1 MSLAWE
7 IRQSSGLKLIIH
19 VLSECRGPSPFFAH
33 VNSQDFG
40 SQRAA
45 LSFRLQMWSVLACCV
60 PSRSVV
66 SDSLP
71 PHGLQ
76 PARLPR
82 PWGPPGKH
90 SGVGCPA
97 LLHGIFQTRDQ
108 TCVSHASRIGSW
120 ALYHWHHLKSL
131 LLSCFSRVRLCVTPQ
146 TAAHQAPLSLGFS
159 RQEHWSGLPFP
170 SPKSLSHLLIGLSPY
185 Y

>member
-82 PWGPPGKH
+82 PWGPPGKNT
-90 SGVGCPA
+90 GVGCHF
-97 LLHGIFQTRDQ
+97 LLQCLKVKIQSEFARSCLTPSNLMDCSPPGSSVHGIFQ
-108 TCVSHASRIGSW
+108 A
-120 ALYHWHHLKSL
+120 
-131 LLSCFSRVRLCVTPQ
+131 RVLE
-146 TAAHQAPLSLGFS
+146 L
-159 RQEHWSGLPFP
+159 E
-170 SPKSLSHLLIGLSPY
+170 
-185 Y
+185 